1 MIFEIEMTG
10 GEKKQVDTVIS
21 YSWSADLSAACD
33 GLRLYFLKNDVSDTA
48 EAYRIR
54 VFDGSDCVFFGYVD
68 TEKTTYD
75 AQGCVCFIYARSSA
89 CLLVDNEAAPVTLI
103 SPTSTQLF
111 ETFAKEFGFK
121 NGLGEIQGDMVYMIP
136 KGTSCF
142 GAIQDFAADVSG
154 AGIYVDSGNTLR
166 LYDNSDEIEIPQDI
180 VISASVITERGEPVS
195 DLNYKI
201 ESSESYRHC
210 LTSLFLKQENISRK
224 RYFNASS
231 YPVGQRE
238 RVLRQKL
245 YSLSGSYRR
254 LELTV
259 QGTALHPL
267 YSRFTPQ
274 SNQPEYFRGYILEQ
288 RVIEGSE
295 KGETTKLVFRKDV
308 DLQEVMY
315 VAE

>member
-1 MIFEIEMTG
+1 MIFEIEMTD

-75 AQGCVCFIYARSSA
+75 AQGCVGFIYARSSA

-121 NGLGEIQGDMVYMIP
+121 NGLGEIQGDTVYMIP

-154 AGIYVDSGNTLR
+154 AGIYVDSDNTLR
-166 LYDNSDEIEIPQDI
+166 LYDNCDEIEIPQDI

-201 ESSESYRHC
+201 ESSEPYRHC

-231 YPVGQRE
+231 YRVGQRE

-259 QGTALHPL
+259 QGTVLRPL

-295 KGETTKLVFRKDV
+295 KGEITKLVFRKDV